1 MIADRPPF
9 LSRTRRRGAALAAPM
24 GVPCLGMAILG
35 LGMAILAVPGPA
47 LAHGDGKP
55 DHVGEARQ
63 QLNAVEQSLKESAER
78 KQALAAKAE
87 SLERDLA
94 DLRARSVALAEDER
108 QRDNDLRGVETA
120 LRNLAQD
127 EGEQLA
133 RIEADRATLVD
144 LLAALQRLSR
154 LPPEALIARPEAP
167 DETLK
172 TALLLKTAVPE
183 LKARADALA
192 AQLKDLARTRAALDQ
207 KRQQAQTARQ
217 DLARQEGE
225 LRDLVSRREALTTT
239 TQADMQTEA
248 AHAAALTSQAGDLRD
263 LVEKLEAERRQ
274 AAVREAEAKRAAAEE
289 ARQQKARERLAA
301 LGRAPRPRDHGDEDG
316 RGAPHGGG
324 VTLPVTGTLV
334 QHYGEQDAVGV
345 ASRGI
350 RIQTRA
356 DAPVVAPYEGS
367 IVFAGPFKGYGLIL
381 IVEHPNGYHS
391 LIAGL
396 GRIDTRVGQ
405 RVLTGEPLGAMVPD
419 GTPTLYFELRRGGQP
434 VNPLRGF
441 AGADGTHAAGKGQG

>member
-24 GVPCLGMAILG
+24 GVLCLGMAIL
-35 LGMAILAVPGPA
+35 AAPGPA
-47 LAHGDGKP
+47 LAHGDGKA

-63 QLNAVEQSLKESAER
+63 RLNAVEQSLKESAER

-133 RIEADRATLVD
+133 RIEADRAALVD

-207 KRQQAQTARQ
+207 KRQQARTARQ

-239 TQADMQTEA
+239 TQTDMQTEA

-263 LVEKLEAERRQ
+263 LVEKLEAERRL

-289 ARQQKARERLAA
+289 ARQQKARDRLAA
-301 LGRAPRPRDHGDEDG
+301 LGRAPRPQGHGDSG
-316 RGAPHGGG
+316 PQGGPQGGPPHGGG

-367 IVFAGPFKGYGLIL
+367 VVFAGPFKGYGLIL

-441 AGADGTHAAGKGQG
+441 AGADGTHAEGKGQG